1 MGAGMNVFV
10 HIENAAILPNVKSP
24 AVRESCRTQHAVRPC
39 NPFIRIAENGIVEPE
54 RLRESVV
61 GLGRI
66 YTHAEAFGFETPE
79 HAVARTERFAL
90 ARSPG
95 RESFGEPGEHN
106 GVCAPEIAKTVP
118 ATIGPDQLEVRRDIS
133 RFEFDAIPGVAG

>member
-1 MGAGMNVFV
+1 MNVFV
-10 HIENAAILPNVKSP
+10 HIENAAILPDVKSP
-24 AVRESCRTQHAVRPC
+24 AVRESCRTQHAVRTC

-66 YTHAEAFGFETPE
+66 YTHAEALGFETPE
-79 HAVARTERFAL
+79 HAVARTERFEL

-95 RESFGEPGEHN
+95 RESFGEPRQHN
-106 GVCAPEIAKTVP
+106 DVRAVEITETVP
-118 ATIGPDQLEVRRDIS
+118 AAIGSGQAEVRRDIAW
-133 RFEFDAIPGVAG
+133 FQFDAITEVAGP